1 MSHKAVILENIKR
14 VAIEQS
20 CSLAPLSD
28 DLALEESGLDL
39 LCWAIIMA
47 RLESCLGFDPFTSDG
62 DVYFPVTLGD
72 FIKAY
77 EHKAFEH
84 ADR

>member
-1 MSHKAVILENIKR
+1 MTYRAVIIDSIKK
-14 VAIEQS
+14 VAVEQN
-20 CSLAPLSD
+20 CSLASLSD
-28 DLALEESGLDL
+28 DLPLEESGLDS

-47 RLESCLGFDPFTSDG
+47 RLESSLGYDPFTAAD

-77 EHKAFEH
+77 ENGAK
-84 ADR
+84 

>member
-1 MSHKAVILENIKR
+1 
-14 VAIEQS
+14 
-20 CSLAPLSD
+20 
-28 DLALEESGLDL
+28 
-39 LCWAIIMA
+39 MA

>member
-1 MSHKAVILENIKR
+1 MSYRAVILDNIKR
-14 VAIEQS
+14 VAIEQN
-20 CSLAPLSD
+20 CALAPLSD
-28 DLALEESGLDL
+28 DLALEASGLDS

-47 RLESCLGFDPFTSDG
+47 RLESCLGFDPFTSAE

-77 EHKAFEH
+77 QNAAK
-84 ADR
+84 

>member
-1 MSHKAVILENIKR
+1 MAYRAIIIDSIKK
-14 VAIEQS
+14 VAMEQN
-20 CSLAPLSD
+20 CSLAPLTD
-28 DLALEESGLDL
+28 ELPLEESGLDS

-47 RLESCLGFDPFTSDG
+47 RLESSLGFDPFTAAD

-77 EHKAFEH
+77 ENGA
-84 ADR
+84 R